1 MGMRAEWVV
10 GDSDRSYIDQRL
22 LPAVIRFL
30 GLSDKDFMHHLYQ
43 KS

>member
-1 MGMRAEWVV
+1 MGMRVEWIV

-22 LPAVIRFL
+22 LPAVISFL
-30 GLSDKDFMHHLYQ
+30 GLSDEDVKHHLHQ